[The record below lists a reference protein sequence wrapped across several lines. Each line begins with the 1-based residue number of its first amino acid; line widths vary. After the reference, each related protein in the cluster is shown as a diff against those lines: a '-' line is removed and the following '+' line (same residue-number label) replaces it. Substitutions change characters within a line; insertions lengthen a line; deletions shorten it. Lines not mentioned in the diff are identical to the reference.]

1 MKKSRKVRPA
11 VGVKSPPTRRLPLVD
26 LLVDTAA
33 ELFGLVARSGL
44 QVLDAVLEDDRTTIY
59 VPRYAHQTDR
69 TASRGWPVAS
79 EAVRSSSAGA
89 GWQSGH
95 PAPRGPPGST
105 TADLPNDGN
114 GHIFTPRFLDFC
126 AQ

>member
-11 VGVKSPPTRRLPLVD
+11 IRVKSPPTRRLPLVD

-33 ELFGLVARSGL
+33 ELFGLAARSGL
-44 QVLDAVLEDDRTTIY
+44 QVWDAVLEDDRTTIC

-79 EAVRSSSAGA
+79 EVVLGGRKVAVRRP
-89 GWQSGH
+89 

-114 GHIFTPRFLDFC
+114 GHIFTPRFLDCC

>member
-33 ELFGLVARSGL
+33 ELFGLAARSGL

-79 EAVRSSSAGA
+79 EVVLGGRKVAVGP
-89 GWQSGH
+89 

-114 GHIFTPRFLDFC
+114 GHIFTPRFLDCC